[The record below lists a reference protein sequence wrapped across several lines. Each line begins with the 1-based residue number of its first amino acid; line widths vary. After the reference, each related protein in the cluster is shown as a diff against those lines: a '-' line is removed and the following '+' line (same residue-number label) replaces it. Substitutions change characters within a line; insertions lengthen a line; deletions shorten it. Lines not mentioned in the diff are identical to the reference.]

1 MGAAQF
7 GVRLPVAGPLSNA
20 EAIRRA
26 AVGAEDLGFDAVWV
40 HDFIVWTR
48 LQDRTHIS
56 SGSLEAVDED
66 PVPVFHESLTNLAFL
81 AGITNRVRLGV
92 AVLCL
97 PYRQPVIAA
106 RQIANIDVLSGG
118 RLILGVGQGGGKTGN
133 NKDFEVLGIERV
145 DKYAR
150 TADHLKA
157 MLNIWTEDRSRY
169 QGPYVS
175 FPRSDYAPQ
184 EVEFFPKP
192 AQKPHPPIWMGGW
205 SDRGLSLVAEFA
217 TGWLPSWITPEDYP
231 ARVADVRKR
240 MEAKGRGEAPLTV
253 GNEIMVSIAES
264 TEVAYEKSKRTFE
277 VLSKGFQTNPP
288 EEQIRATSLCG
299 DPDRVGETVA
309 RYVDGGVEHFEMK
322 FIYHSIDHLI
332 EQMEL
337 FAKRVVPSFASGGVT

>member
-1 MGAAQF
+1 MATAAF
-7 GVRLPVAGPLSNA
+7 GVRLPVAGPLANA
-20 EAIRRA
+20 NAIRRA
-26 AVGAEDLGFDAVWV
+26 ARAAEDLGFDAVWV

-56 SGSLEAVDED
+56 SGSREVVDED
-66 PVPVFHESLTNLAFL
+66 TVPVFHESLTNLAFL
-81 AGITNRVRLGV
+81 AGITTRVRLGV

-150 TADHLKA
+150 TADHLRA
-157 MLNIWTEDRSRY
+157 MLNIWTEEKSRY
-169 QGPYVS
+169 QGPYAA

-184 EVEFFPKP
+184 QIEFFPKP
-192 AQKPHPPIWMGGW
+192 DQKPHPPIWMGGW
-205 SDRGLSLVAEFA
+205 SDRGLDLVAEFS

-231 ARVADVRKR
+231 ARVQGIRER
-240 MEAKGRGEAPLTV
+240 MAGKGRADAPLTV
-253 GNEIMVSIAES
+253 GNEIMASIAE
-264 TEVAYEKSKRTFE
+264 TTDAAVEKSRRTFA
-277 VLSKGFQTNPP
+277 VLSEGFQTNPP
-288 EEQIRATSLCG
+288 EEQIRAASLCG
-299 DPDRVGETVA
+299 DPDHVGETVG
-309 RYVDGGVEHFEMK
+309 RYVDGGVDHFELK

-337 FAKRVVPSFASGGVT
+337 FATRVIPSFATNGNT

>member
-1 MGAAQF
+1 MAAAQF
-7 GVRLPVAGPLSNA
+7 GVRLPVAGPLSSA
-20 EAIRRA
+20 DAIRRTA
-26 AVGAEDLGFDAVWV
+26 RAAEDLGFDAVWV

-56 SGSLEAVDED
+56 SGSLEAVADD
-66 PVPVFHESLTNLAFL
+66 PVPVFHESLTNLAYL
-81 AGITNRVRLGV
+81 AGITDRVRLGV

-106 RQIANIDVLSGG
+106 RQLANIDVLSGG

-157 MLNIWTEDRSRY
+157 MLNIWTEEQSRY

-175 FPRSDYAPQ
+175 FPRTDYAPQ
-184 EVEFFPKP
+184 TVEFFPKP
-192 AQKPHPPIWMGGW
+192 EQKPHPPIWMGGW
-205 SDRGLSLVAEFA
+205 SDRGLDLVAEFA

-231 ARVADVRKR
+231 ARVEDVRER
-240 MEAKGRGEAPLTV
+240 MRQKGRGDSPLTV
-253 GNEIMVSIAES
+253 GNEIMASIAES
-264 TEVAYEKSKRTFE
+264 NEVALEKSKRTFE

-299 DPDRVGETVA
+299 DPDQVGETVA
-309 RYVDGGVEHFEMK
+309 RYVEGGVDHFELK
-322 FIYHSIDHLI
+322 FIYQSVDHLI

-337 FAKRVVPSFASGGVT
+337 FATQVAPSFVGRGP